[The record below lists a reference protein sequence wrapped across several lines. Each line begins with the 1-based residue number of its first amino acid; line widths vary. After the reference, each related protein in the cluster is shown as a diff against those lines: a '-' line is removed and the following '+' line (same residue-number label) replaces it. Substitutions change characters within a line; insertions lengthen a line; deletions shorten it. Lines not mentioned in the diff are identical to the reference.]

1 MWSVLSKNQREDKRL
16 TATTAANGLKHPGG
30 TMEDEREELKEIK
43 ALVLTLATA
52 LTGLLTVFKKIFQT
66 MAVAFFALMLG
77 WLAALA
83 WLVFSKAV

>member
-1 MWSVLSKNQREDKRL
+1 M
-16 TATTAANGLKHPGG
+16 
-30 TMEDEREELKEIK
+30 EELKEIK

-52 LTGLLTVFKKIFQT
+52 LSGLLTVFKKIFNA